1 MNNIVSENPCDD
13 QTLFKQTDRFF
24 SQFGLSRILLKC
36 NFYKESGFHC
46 VIVLKELV
54 NLIFRGRNLFRTLA
68 LSDNGLPFQKNT
80 AYRFLN
86 SGHFNWSKLLS
97 KVMTQLIQKVD
108 RLTSEDRESVL
119 IVDDSLF
126 SRDRSKKVE
135 LLSKVFDHTTSR
147 FFKGFRMLTLG
158 WSDGNSFLPVGFHLL
173 SSQKPE
179 NVYYPAAQHD
189 KRTLAFKRRD
199 LAVQCTTDVL
209 LELLRQAKHLPARF
223 VLFDSWFTQPKTVVR
238 VKKEHRDVIGM
249 VRQTEKIHYLYD
261 GKWQDVKKLYAQ
273 LAVRADSTNKILGS
287 VCVKLREDKE
297 VGDDDYV
304 DARIVFVKDRR
315 CDNWLALLCTDLAV
329 SEEDVIRIYGKRWD
343 IEVFFKVCKSY
354 LSLAKEFQGRSYDMQ
369 VATTT
374 IVFLRYAMLSIETRC
389 AQDERTIG
397 ELFYHLREEMADLRF
412 SESLAFLV
420 DTLRRI
426 LQGMPLLSETMADSI
441 MQNFLNALPQPYRQR
456 LLISA

>member
-1 MNNIVSENPCDD
+1 
-13 QTLFKQTDRFF
+13 
-24 SQFGLSRILLKC
+24 
-36 NFYKESGFHC
+36 
-46 VIVLKELV
+46 
-54 NLIFRGRNLFRTLA
+54 
-68 LSDNGLPFQKNT
+68 
-80 AYRFLN
+80 
-86 SGHFNWSKLLS
+86 
-97 KVMTQLIQKVD
+97 
-108 RLTSEDRESVL
+108 
-119 IVDDSLF
+119 
-126 SRDRSKKVE
+126 
-135 LLSKVFDHTTSR
+135 
-147 FFKGFRMLTLG
+147 
-158 WSDGNSFLPVGFHLL
+158 
-173 SSQKPE
+173 
-179 NVYYPAAQHD
+179 
-189 KRTLAFKRRD
+189 
-199 LAVQCTTDVL
+199 
-209 LELLRQAKHLPARF
+209 

-261 GKWQDVKKLYAQ
+261 GKWQDVKKLYTQ

-315 CDNWLALLCTDLAV
+315 SDNWLALLCTDLVV
-329 SEEDVIRIYGKRWD
+329 SEEDIIRIYGKRWD

-397 ELFYHLREEMADLRF
+397 ELFYYLREEMADLKF

-441 MQNFLNALPQPYRQR
+441 MQTFLNALPQPYRQR
-456 LLISA
+456 LLLSA

>member
-1 MNNIVSENPCDD
+1 MIVSEKPCEN
-13 QTLFKQTDRFF
+13 QSLFPQTDRFF
-24 SQFGLSRILLKC
+24 SQFGLSKILLKC

-46 VIVLKELV
+46 VVVLKELI
-54 NLIFRGRNLFRTLA
+54 NLIFKGRNLFRTLA

-86 SGHFNWSKLLS
+86 SSHFNWSRLLFL
-97 KVMTQLIQKVD
+97 VMTQLIQKID
-108 RLTSEDRESVL
+108 RLTADDRESVL

-158 WSDGNSFLPVGFHLL
+158 WSDGNTFLPVAFHLL
-173 SSQKPE
+173 SSQKSE
-179 NVYYPAAQHD
+179 NVYCPAVQHD
-189 KRTLAFKRRD
+189 KRTLAYKRRD
-199 LAVQCTTDVL
+199 MAVQCTADVL
-209 LELLRQAKHLPARF
+209 LSLLRQAKHLPARF
-223 VLFDSWFTQPKTVVR
+223 VLFDSWFTMPKTVVR

-249 VRQTEKIHYLYD
+249 VRLTDKIHYLYD
-261 GKWQDVKKLYAQ
+261 GKWQDVKKLYAR
-273 LAVRADSTNKILGS
+273 LTPRADSASKILGS
-287 VCVKLREDKE
+287 VCVKLREDKK

-315 CDNWLALLCTDLAV
+315 SDNWLALLCTDLAI
-329 SEEDVIRIYGKRWD
+329 SEEEVIRIYGKRWD

-354 LSLAKEFQGRSYDMQ
+354 LALAKEFQGRSYDMQ

-374 IVFLRYAMLSIETRC
+374 IVFLRYAMLSVETRC
-389 AQDERTIG
+389 TQDERTIG
-397 ELFYHLREEMADLRF
+397 ELFYYLREEMADLKF
-412 SESLAFLV
+412 TESLVFLI

-426 LQGMPLLSETMADSI
+426 LHGMPLLSVTMAESI
-441 MQNFLNALPQPYRQR
+441 MQKFLDALPQPYRQR
-456 LLISA
+456 LQVSA